1 MSQRKAPNGLE
12 VFLHSNAM
20 HAFIV
25 ILVLCNGMI
34 LGLLTETALIGEHG
48 PALVMLDRVIIG
60 VLVVEVLLRFI
71 GTGAHFF
78 ERGWNIFDTV
88 ILSISVYAM
97 IYDIPVLQAI
107 RIMLLFRIVELIPT
121 MKHVVEAIK
130 RAVKGLVNATILL
143 LVIFYTFAVA
153 STHLFGVI
161 AADHFG
167 NVGRSMFTLFQL
179 MAFDNLGDIIR
190 PIMEVHDSAWVF
202 FVVFL
207 VMTSFSILNLF
218 IGIIVQAMQDASDAL
233 AAQKK
238 AKKDNSMKVEKS
250 EVEGTLPSPKA

>member
-1 MSQRKAPNGLE
+1 MSQQKPTSALGA
-12 VFLHSNAM
+12 FLHSNAM
-20 HAFIV
+20 HVFIV
-25 ILVLCNGMI
+25 TLVLCNGVI
-34 LGLLTETALIGEHG
+34 LGLLTETSLIGDNG
-48 PALVMLDRVIIG
+48 PALVMLDRIIIG
-60 VLVVEVLLRFI
+60 VLVLEILLRFI
-71 GTGAHFF
+71 STGPRFF
-78 ERGWNIFDTV
+78 ERGWNVFDTV
-88 ILSISVYAM
+88 IISISVYAM
-97 IYDIPVLQAI
+97 IYNIPVLQAI

-130 RAVKGLVNATILL
+130 RAVKGLMNATILL

-167 NVGRSMFTLFQL
+167 NVGKSMFTLFQL
-179 MAFDNLGDIIR
+179 MAFDNMGDIIR

-202 FVVFL
+202 FIVFL

-238 AKKDNSMKVEKS
+238 VKKDNASKLAKPV
-250 EVEGTLPSPKA
+250 TLDPKA